1 MIYSLDFVGKQTV
14 TLICDSIGKH
24 VKHVRN
30 CSFHLQPYPGA
41 RIQDLTYFID
51 SGFVSLNYDV
61 IIIHVGTNNVN
72 FCQLADFEFYYNELV
87 SVVKRYV
94 KPCTKI
100 ILSAIIPR
108 LIDNES
114 TGNFVTV
121 VNKALKSLCIR
132 RNIDFV
138 ATYKPFLKFGRP
150 VCELFSPICKL
161 HPNYFGNLKLTNF
174 YVQVI
179 SHC

>member
-1 MIYSLDFVGKQTV
+1 M
-14 TLICDSIGKH
+14 
-24 VKHVRN
+24 KHVRN
-30 CSFHLQPYPGA
+30 CQYHLQPYPGA
-41 RIQDLTYFID
+41 RIQDLTYFIN
-51 SGFVSLNYDV
+51 SGLVSINYDIV
-61 IIIHVGTNNVN
+61 IIHVGTNNVN
-72 FCQLADFEFYYNELV
+72 FCQMADFEFYYNNLV
-87 SVVKRYV
+87 SVVKRHV
-94 KPCTKI
+94 NPSTKI

-108 LIDNES
+108 PVDDEY
-114 TGNFVTV
+114 TGDFVTAA
-121 VNKALKSLCIR
+121 NKALQSLCMK
-132 RNIDFV
+132 RNVDFV